1 MDDDGNG
8 FISKEELKKM
18 LGLFVDDSDIDAI
31 IAEVDK
37 NGDGKIDLKEFI
49 AAAAVFKWLYLLI

>member
-8 FISKEELKKM
+8 FITKEELKKM

-37 NGDGKIDLKEFI
+37 NGDGKIDLKEFL
-49 AAAAVFKWLYLLI
+49 AAAAVFK